1 MDDSLI
7 IYSSLFIL
15 AGFIF
20 LFKFL
25 KYNVVVSIVFP
36 LLLVWLF
43 NLFRTSNVS
52 TNDLDMLTEMPN
64 F

>member
-15 AGFIF
+15 VGFIF

-25 KYNVVVSIVFP
+25 KYNVIVSIVFP